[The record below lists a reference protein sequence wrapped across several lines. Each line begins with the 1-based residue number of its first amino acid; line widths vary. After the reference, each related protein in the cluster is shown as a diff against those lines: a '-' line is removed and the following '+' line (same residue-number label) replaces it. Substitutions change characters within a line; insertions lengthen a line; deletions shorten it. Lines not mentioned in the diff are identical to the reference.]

1 MNIDII
7 FKVQTEKKKQTKT
20 KQNTIFKGKTKTPFH
35 TKCWNSNNQKI
46 FWQFVGFYALRI
58 LADKI
63 YVPYGRI
70 VPGAQC
76 QQYPI

>member
-7 FKVQTEKKKQTKT
+7 FKVQTEKKKKTKT

-35 TKCWNSNNQKI
+35 TKCWNSKNKKI

-58 LADKI
+58 LADTI

-70 VPGAQC
+70 TPGAQC